1 MKMRKSKIN
10 VTTNQNK
17 GYLEGNEPQNRNVLS
32 DYVELANGV
41 IIPRA
46 LYLADI
52 RGYLNQED

>member
-10 VTTNQNK
+10 VTMKQSK
-17 GYLEGNEPQNRNVLS
+17 GYEGNEPQNQNVLS

-46 LYLADI
+46 LYLSDI
-52 RGYLNQED
+52 RGYLNRED

>member
-17 GYLEGNEPQNRNVLS
+17 GYLEGNEPQNRNVLPE
-32 DYVELANGV
+32 YVEVNGL
-41 IIPRA
+41 IIPRV

-52 RGYLNQED
+52 RGYLNRED